1 MNLMI
6 SHLLPLRSAEPAIM
20 TRLLMSCQTL
30 GVFPAFVAAFLKHF
44 SKAEP
49 ANIAHFSGF
58 APVFAIYF
66 LLPPIAIR

>member
-1 MNLMI
+1 
-6 SHLLPLRSAEPAIM
+6 M

-30 GVFPAFVAAFLKHF
+30 GVFPALVGAFLKHF

>member
-1 MNLMI
+1 
-6 SHLLPLRSAEPAIM
+6 M

-30 GVFPAFVAAFLKHF
+30 GVFPAFVAAFLEHF
-44 SKAEP
+44 SIAEP

-66 LLPPIAIR
+66 LLRPLEMR

>member
-1 MNLMI
+1 
-6 SHLLPLRSAEPAIM
+6 M

-49 ANIAHFSGF
+49 ATIAQFSGF

-66 LLPPIAIR
+66 SLQSLQLR